1 MNDFGHNPECR
12 APEGRAIVLAEANS
26 SYPLKG
32 LERMARRRFQRGQL
46 KLRGKRN
53 PVWVGRYREDIIRDG
68 KIVRLERWNRLGT
81 KEDYPTR
88 KLARRALDDILSN
101 INNVSYRPRPVAK
114 FSEFAEKWVKN
125 VVEQEKPSCK
135 APERSRLKKH
145 LLPMLGDVAM
155 KDINTELLQSGVA
168 YWSSSG
174 VHPKTIKNLIAQLR
188 SMWNSAQAWEYVGE
202 SDPFKRLRLPG
213 VDEAEQPVFD
223 PEAVRNLISAAE
235 PPFDTVYWLL
245 AQTGIRRG
253 EVCALDVGDV
263 DYRGVP
269 TVTARHSRS
278 GKNITDTKSR
288 RKRVFKLS
296 PRLAERL
303 RLFTEGRPS
312 DAPLFLTKK
321 GKRLH
326 PDNFVKRH
334 LTPLVKMLGLKG
346 GLHAFRHGNASALDE
361 LGIPM
366 KTRQERLGHQDPR
379 TTMKY
384 THKIVDA
391 DVQLAEQLD
400 ELFCPLAANQTEGRV
415 M

>member
-1 MNDFGHNPECR
+1 MQDLGQNSELTAPPER
-12 APEGRAIVLAEANS
+12 VIVLSEANS
-26 SYPLKG
+26 GYPLKG

-68 KIVRLERWNRLGT
+68 KIVRLERWDPLGT
-81 KEDYPTR
+81 KAEYPTR
-88 KLARRALDDILSN
+88 KLAQRALDDRLST

-174 VHPKTIKNLIAQLR
+174 LQPKTIKNLIAQLR

-213 VDEAEQPVFD
+213 VDEADQPVFD
-223 PEAVRNLISAAE
+223 PKAVRKLISAAE
-235 PPFDTVYWLL
+235 APYNTVYWLV

-253 EVCALDVGDV
+253 ELCALDVGDV
-263 DYRGVP
+263 DYRDDP

-278 GKNITDTKSR
+278 GKHITDTKSR
-288 RKRVFKLS
+288 RRVFKLS

-303 RLFTEGRPS
+303 RLFTEGRS
-312 DAPLFLTKK
+312 ADAPLFLTKE
-321 GKRLH
+321 GCRLH

-334 LTPLVKMLGLKG
+334 LTPLVKMFGLKG

-361 LGIPM
+361 LGVPM
-366 KTRQERLGHQDPR
+366 KTRLERLGHQNPG

-400 ELFCPLAANQTEGRV
+400 ELFCPLETNQAEGRI